1 MWLYWRIGKAQNP
14 LAALRGRVALRILRN
29 TLGMAAFA
37 LALMA
42 QGALAGS
49 LTIANVN
56 AQNIACVFNPSCQ
69 VSPNES
75 AVYIKLFGDA
85 GQGRVQSRI
94 FAGVPSFQA
103 AGMTA
108 YLYRV
113 DMTATMALGMAN
125 CVERMVL
132 DAGPVAALPYSP
144 PGAAEVFV
152 ISSGGPGKIGLRSA
166 TQNGGRITFTF
177 AKPICPTDG
186 SRPGSESFFFG
197 FASRSPPVPAKA
209 QLIAT
214 MEGVVADV
222 RAPKH

>member
-1 MWLYWRIGKAQNP
+1 M
-14 LAALRGRVALRILRN
+14 RILRN
-29 TLGMAAFA
+29 TLGMAVFL

-56 AQNIACVFNPSCQ
+56 AQRIACVFNPSCQ

-85 GQGRVQSRI
+85 GMGRVQTRI

-103 AGMTA
+103 AGVTA

-113 DMTATMALGMAN
+113 DMTPTMALGMAN
-125 CVERMVL
+125 CIERLVI
-132 DAGPVAALPYSP
+132 DAGPVASLPYNP
-144 PGAAEVFV
+144 PGTAEVFV
-152 ISSGGPGKIGLRSA
+152 ISTGGPGKIGLKSA

-177 AKPICPTDG
+177 AKPVCPTIG
-186 SRPGSESFFFG
+186 AQPGTDSFFFG
-197 FASRSPPVPAKA
+197 FASRNPPVPAKA

-214 MEGVVADV
+214 MEGTAADI